1 MANTVTSATRPEFSQ
16 TLTQQVPHSVVGVE
30 PVRALPDTV
39 RASYV
44 NNLIPSED
52 HTLKLCAPKLDL
64 GAVRMI
70 DQPLPDTHV
79 TIFNHLQAL
88 C

>member
-1 MANTVTSATRPEFSQ
+1 MATTVTSATPPELSQ

-30 PVRALPDTV
+30 PVRALPGTV

-52 HTLKLCAPKLDL
+52 HTLKLCTRKIEL
-64 GAVRMI
+64 GAIKKI
-70 DQPLPDTHV
+70 DHPLFNINV
-79 TIFNHLQAL
+79 TIFNHY
-88 C
+88 

>member
-1 MANTVTSATRPEFSQ
+1 MATTVTSATPPELSQ

-52 HTLKLCAPKLDL
+52 HTLKLCTRKIEL
-64 GAVRMI
+64 GAIKKI
-70 DQPLPDTHV
+70 DHPLFNINV
-79 TIFNHLQAL
+79 TIFNHH
-88 C
+88 

>member
-1 MANTVTSATRPEFSQ
+1 MANTVNSATRPEFSQ

-52 HTLKLCAPKLDL
+52 HTLKLCTRKIEL
-64 GAVRMI
+64 GAIKKI
-70 DQPLPDTHV
+70 DHPLFNINV
-79 TIFNHLQAL
+79 TIFNHY
-88 C
+88 

>member
-1 MANTVTSATRPEFSQ
+1 MANTVNSATRPEFSQ

-52 HTLKLCAPKLDL
+52 HTLKRCTRKIKL
-64 GAVRMI
+64 GAIKKI
-70 DQPLPDTHV
+70 DHPLFNINV
-79 TIFNHLQAL
+79 TIFNHS
-88 C
+88 